1 MKERPA
7 RGRAK
12 KPNRGELKE
21 LYEIQ
26 GLTLREIAQRLDV
39 HFETV
44 RRWIKD
50 YGIKTRSRVRHSSL
64 ERFTLSALK
73 DGISK
78 YGVRGFAQRL
88 QIHESTLRQHLNK
101 RVKGKSE

>member
-1 MKERPA
+1 MKEWPS
-7 RGRAK
+7 RGKAK
-12 KPNRGELKE
+12 KPTRGELKK

-26 GLTLREIAQRLDV
+26 GLTLRDIAQKLGV

-44 RRWIKD
+44 RRWIND
-50 YGIKTRSRVRHSSL
+50 YGIKTRSRARRSSL
-64 ERFTLSALK
+64 ERFPLSALK

-78 YGVRGFAQRL
+78 YGVRGFARRL

>member
-7 RGRAK
+7 RGKAK
-12 KPNRGELKE
+12 KPTRGELKE
-21 LYEIQ
+21 FYEIQ
-26 GLTLREIAQRLDV
+26 GLTLREIAQRLGV

-64 ERFTLSALK
+64 ERFTLSVLK

-78 YGVRGFAQRL
+78 YGVRGFARRL
-88 QIHESTLRQHLNK
+88 QVHESTLRQHLK
-101 RVKGKSE
+101 SRVEVKNE